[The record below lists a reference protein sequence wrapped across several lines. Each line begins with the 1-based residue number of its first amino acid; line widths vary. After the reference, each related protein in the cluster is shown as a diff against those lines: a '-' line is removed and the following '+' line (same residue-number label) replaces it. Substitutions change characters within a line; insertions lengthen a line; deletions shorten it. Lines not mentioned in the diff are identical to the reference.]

1 MNVYPRAPCFFA
13 RVCFIYTHHNL
24 KQNLPNST
32 SPSIPHFSI
41 LNNNLHTKCQSVF
54 FFFFLLYNPVL
65 VLPYIYI
72 PLLGI
77 HTKETRI
84 EKDTC
89 TPMFIVALFII
100 ARTWKQSVFLIKRP
114 TCSAHREP
122 HDCQCFSSVSYI
134 QNGNKAI
141 QYVTY

>member
-1 MNVYPRAPCFFA
+1 MPISVLFCF
-13 RVCFIYTHHNL
+13 VL
-24 KQNLPNST
+24 
-32 SPSIPHFSI
+32 
-41 LNNNLHTKCQSVF
+41 
-54 FFFFLLYNPVL
+54 FLLYNTVL

-122 HDCQCFSSVSYI
+122 RDCQCFSSVSYI

-141 QYVTY
+141 QYVTYQFIKKRILRGKKKGKIQRKYLTCKDMGTSYSHNGR